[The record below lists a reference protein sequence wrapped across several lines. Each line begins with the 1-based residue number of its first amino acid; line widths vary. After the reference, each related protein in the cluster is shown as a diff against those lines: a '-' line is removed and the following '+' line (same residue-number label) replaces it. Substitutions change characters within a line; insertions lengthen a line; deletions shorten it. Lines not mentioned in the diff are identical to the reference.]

1 MSALSFSE
9 FLTEGSPAG
18 KLTHLQHLE
27 DLLLDDGVPGME
39 FILTL
44 FKEFHHLLKHGG
56 VTRSMHLTTKWD
68 GAPSI
73 VFGPDPADGQFFVAT
88 KAAFSKTPKLLKT
101 HNQIHDTYGD
111 GDLANVLHACL
122 SELALLHPKSVLQGD
137 LLFTAARPVEPRTID
152 GVTHLTFRPNTILYA
167 VDASSSLGQRI
178 ERAQLGIVIHTMYKG
193 SGRNFATYSA
203 APLSPS
209 VFSTLSKTSRVVT
222 IDNRFDDVSGS
233 ATFTSTEESD
243 FLLALER
250 VRTLYAAV
258 SPALIAQLSGPD
270 LRPIIQQ
277 FLNTDVRGG
286 GFGQPDKLFTRLM
299 TFLASKRDTE
309 SAKRSSETG
318 KTNITQQFNTLMTL
332 LREKHRSILSW
343 FELHTAINQAKL
355 MIIAKL
361 NQVSSIG
368 TFIETPNGLQV
379 TAPEGFVA
387 VSHSGK
393 MIKLVDRLTFSRNNF
408 LLPKQ
413 WQS

>member
-1 MSALSFSE
+1 
-9 FLTEGSPAG
+9 
-18 KLTHLQHLE
+18 
-27 DLLLDDGVPGME
+27 
-39 FILTL
+39 
-44 FKEFHHLLKHGG
+44 
-56 VTRSMHLTTKWD
+56 
-68 GAPSI
+68 
-73 VFGPDPADGQFFVAT
+73 
-88 KAAFSKTPKLLKT
+88 
-101 HNQIHDTYGD
+101 
-111 GDLANVLHACL
+111 
-122 SELALLHPKSVLQGD
+122 
-137 LLFTAARPVEPRTID
+137 
-152 GVTHLTFRPNTILYA
+152 
-167 VDASSSLGQRI
+167 
-178 ERAQLGIVIHTMYKG
+178 
-193 SGRNFATYSA
+193 
-203 APLSPS
+203 
-209 VFSTLSKTSRVVT
+209 
-222 IDNRFDDVSGS
+222 
-233 ATFTSTEESD
+233 
-243 FLLALER
+243 
-250 VRTLYAAV
+250 
-258 SPALIAQLSGPD
+258 
-270 LRPIIQQ
+270 
-277 FLNTDVRGG
+277 LNTDVRGG